1 VAIDFETLAARAE
14 KRVAK
19 RGGKREFVMRIKD
32 DKDIVIP
39 KPDAIVSMQAE
50 SAKTLWDQL
59 RVLSGKDFGRILEL
73 VKGKDIQVVQDLITE
88 MWEAWD
94 DDSHEVDGGKE
105 A

>member
-1 VAIDFETLAARAE
+1 
-14 KRVAK
+14 
-19 RGGKREFVMRIKD
+19 MRIKD

-39 KPDAIVSMQAE
+39 KPDAIVAMQAE

-73 VKGKDIQVVQDLITE
+73 VKGKDIQVVQDLIAE